1 MAIEQGKTRASGQT
15 AAAEEAKEAT
25 DTMTDPPDIVL
36 PEDNPRSAH
45 RTPAFTRMR
54 TDWRGDDRIVL
65 QRAQVAVEDRIQ
77 SSFAGAFE
85 VMNEVYDIVREPET
99 DEHGEIVRDPVYGW
113 PVWKHNAYGGYVEDF
128 TRLTIRQKEHLLFKI
143 TTRIFEW
150 EQAAADA
157 WGEAM
162 LAKAAFE
169 EQFAIGF
176 DSSGKGTVDDRK
188 AQGNLEAREERYF
201 AIFVSTYSRKAD
213 AIVRSMTLLG
223 QRLRDTMT

>member
-1 MAIEQGKTRASGQT
+1 MAIESGKTRASGQT

-25 DTMTDPPDIVL
+25 DDLDQPMEHDL
-36 PEDNPRSAH
+36 PEDRPRSRH
-45 RTPAFTRMR
+45 RTPVFARMR
-54 TDWRGDDRIVL
+54 TEWNREDHLVV
-65 QRAQVAVEDRIQ
+65 QRAQVAVDERIQ
-77 SSFAGAFE
+77 RAFAGAFE
-85 VMNEVYDIVREPET
+85 VMNEVYDIVREPEV
-99 DEHGEIVRDPVYGW
+99 DDGGEVIRDRWGW
-113 PVWKHNAYGGYVEDF
+113 PVWARNDYGGFVEDF
-128 TRLTIRQKEHLLFKI
+128 TRLTVKQKEHLLFKI

-176 DSSGKGTVDDRK
+176 DKSSKGTVDDRK

-213 AIVRSMTLLG
+213 AIVRSLTLLG
-223 QRLRDTMT
+223 QRLRDTLA

>member
-1 MAIEQGKTRASGQT
+1 MAIEPGKRRASGQT
-15 AAAEEAKEAT
+15 AAAEEAKEAAEDVT
-25 DTMTDPPDIVL
+25 APMQHDL
-36 PEDNPRSAH
+36 PEDNPRSMH
-45 RTPAFTRMR
+45 HTPAFSRMR
-54 TDWRGDDRIVL
+54 TDWRGPDKMVL
-65 QRAQVAVEDRIQ
+65 QRALAAVDARIQ
-77 SSFAGAFE
+77 EVFAGAFE
-85 VMNEVYDIVREPET
+85 VMNEVYDIVREPER
-99 DEHGEIVRDPVYGW
+99 DADGEIVRDQWDW
-113 PVWKHNAYGGYVEDF
+113 PVWKHNGYGGYVEDF
-128 TRLTIRQKEHLLFKI
+128 TRLTTRQKENLLFKI

-213 AIVRSMTLLG
+213 SIVRSMTLLG
-223 QRLRDTMT
+223 QRLRDTLA